1 MMSSTRDMLD
11 WIDTQRHR
19 MRQSVIDLANVN
31 SGTMNFTGL
40 SGIAAMLTGM
50 FATLEAPVDKITLP
64 PLIEIDARGNTIT
77 SPLGQALR
85 MRKPMDQVEPG
96 SPRVFL
102 CIHYDTVYA
111 ADHAFQHCTLL
122 DDNTLRGP
130 GVADAKGGI
139 IILLTAL
146 RALEQSRWR
155 NKIAWEILLN
165 PDEEIGTP
173 GSAHLLREAATRND
187 LGLLFEPALETG
199 GFAAPRK
206 GSGNFSLIV
215 RGKAAHAGRNFE
227 KGRNAMHLIAQAI
240 VELAALND
248 LKQTHPGLTLNVGTI
263 DGGGPTNIV
272 PDLAIARFNVR
283 VTTPQQ
289 QAFVEAT
296 LAQLIDKL
304 NTREGYA
311 AQLHGSFS
319 SPPKPLD
326 APTLRLLEMLRECG
340 REIDLELSWQP
351 TGGVC
356 DGNKLAAAG
365 LPNVD
370 TLGPRGGSIH
380 SENEFLLLDSL
391 TERAKLTALLL
402 VKIAS

>member
-31 SGTMNFTGL
+31 SGTMNMPGL
-40 SGIAAMLTGM
+40 SAIAAMLTGM
-50 FATLEAPVDKITLP
+50 FATLEAPLEKIALP
-64 PLIEIDARGNTIT
+64 PLIEIDARGNTVT

-85 MRKPMDQVEPG
+85 LRKPMDQVKPG

-146 RALEQSRWR
+146 RALERSPWR
-155 NKIAWEILLN
+155 NKFSWEILLN

-173 GSAHLLREAATRND
+173 GSAHLLREAATRHD
-187 LGLLFEPALETG
+187 IGLLFEPALESG

-215 RGKAAHAGRNFE
+215 RGKAAHAGRHFE

-240 VELAALND
+240 VELASLND
-248 LKQTHPGLTLNVGTI
+248 LKESHPGLTLNVGTI
-263 DGGGPTNIV
+263 DGGGPANIV

-289 QAFVEAT
+289 QAFVEEK
-296 LAQLIDKL
+296 LAQLIASL
-304 NTREGYA
+304 NKREGYT

-326 APTLRLLEMLRECG
+326 APTLAILEKLRECG
-340 REIDLELSWQP
+340 REIGLDLTWQP

-365 LPNVD
+365 LSNVD